1 MARIIP
7 SGWNVYLETA
17 DANIASMKKRSV
29 SARSAQSVPVDRAKP
44 GDDAAQSRAAAAAP
58 APAAGVRRK
67 KAPEQVRAQLLDAAS
82 DIATHHGVAALTL
95 DAVAERAGVTKG
107 ALQYH
112 FANKQGLLDALFGQA
127 TERFAAQMA
136 ARRAADPHGE
146 GAAARAYLHAVLDT
160 AQPAAST
167 DVLRVLVASMI
178 TDQET
183 RARWSVP
190 MREWTRPDPVP
201 LEQAATLMICRLAA
215 DGLWISELL
224 DSVEMS
230 AELRAEIVR
239 QLDRM
244 SGGAPQAGTK
254 PRAQARA
261 RGRRG

>member
-1 MARIIP
+1 
-7 SGWNVYLETA
+7 
-17 DANIASMKKRSV
+17 MKKRLEPASRHTA
-29 SARSAQSVPVDRAKP
+29 ARVDTAGP
-44 GDDAAQSRAAAAAP
+44 ADARDAPEPTP
-58 APAAGVRRK
+58 APVAGVRRK
-67 KAPEQVRAQLLDAAS
+67 KAPEQVRAQLLEAAS
-82 DIATHHGVAALTL
+82 EIATQHGVAALTL

-112 FANKQGLLDALFGQA
+112 FTNKQGLLDALFGQA
-127 TERFAAQMA
+127 TERFAMQMA
-136 ARRAADPHGE
+136 ARLAADPHGD

-178 TDQET
+178 TEQET

-201 LEQAATLMICRLAA
+201 LERAATLMICRLAA

-224 DSVEMS
+224 DSVEIP

-239 QLDRM
+239 QLDRL
-244 SGGAPQAGTK
+244 SGSEPPAGTGK
-254 PRAQARA
+254 SKGA

>member
-1 MARIIP
+1 
-7 SGWNVYLETA
+7 
-17 DANIASMKKRSV
+17 MKKRPE
-29 SARSAQSVPVDRAKP
+29 SASRDISTPVDTAGP
-44 GDDAAQSRAAAAAP
+44 AGAP
-58 APAAGVRRK
+58 EAHEAAPAAGVRRK
-67 KAPEQVRAQLLDAAS
+67 KAPEQVRAQLLEAAS
-82 DIATHHGVAALTL
+82 EIATHQGVAALTL

-127 TERFAAQMA
+127 TERFASQMA
-136 ARRAADPHGE
+136 AHRAADAHDN

-178 TDQET
+178 TEQET

-224 DSVEMS
+224 DSVEIS
-230 AELRAEIVR
+230 AEMRAEIVR

-244 SGGAPQAGTK
+244 SAGEPPAGK
-254 PRAQARA
+254 SKGL

>member
-1 MARIIP
+1 
-7 SGWNVYLETA
+7 
-17 DANIASMKKRSV
+17 MKKRPEP
-29 SARSAQSVPVDRAKP
+29 ALHDIPEPVDTAEP
-44 GDDAAQSRAAAAAP
+44 AGPQASGAP
-58 APAAGVRRK
+58 AVPGSAPGSAPDSAPDSAPVAGVRRK
-67 KAPEQVRAQLLDAAS
+67 KAPEQVRAQLLEAAS
-82 DIATHHGVAALTL
+82 EIATHHGVAALTL

-127 TERFAAQMA
+127 TGRFATQMA
-136 ARRAADPHGE
+136 ARRAADSHGD

-178 TDQET
+178 TEQET

-201 LEQAATLMICRLAA
+201 LERAATLMICRLAA

-224 DSVEMS
+224 DSVEIS

-244 SGGAPQAGTK
+244 TAAEPAGTGTIK
-254 PRAQARA
+254 GE
-261 RGRRG
+261 RGRRR

>member
-1 MARIIP
+1 
-7 SGWNVYLETA
+7 
-17 DANIASMKKRSV
+17 MKKRPEP
-29 SARSAQSVPVDRAKP
+29 ALHDIPAPVDTAEP
-44 GDDAAQSRAAAAAP
+44 AGPQASGAP
-58 APAAGVRRK
+58 AVPGSAPDSAPVAGVRRK
-67 KAPEQVRAQLLDAAS
+67 KAPEQVRAQLLEAAS
-82 DIATHHGVAALTL
+82 EIATHHGVAALTL

-127 TERFAAQMA
+127 TERFATQMA
-136 ARRAADPHGE
+136 ARRAADSHGD

-178 TDQET
+178 TEQET

-201 LEQAATLMICRLAA
+201 LERAATLMICRLAA

-224 DSVEMS
+224 DSVEIS

-244 SGGAPQAGTK
+244 TAAEPAGTGTIK
-254 PRAQARA
+254 GE
-261 RGRRG
+261 RGRRR

>member
-1 MARIIP
+1 
-7 SGWNVYLETA
+7 
-17 DANIASMKKRSV
+17 MKKRSA
-29 SARSAQSVPVDRAKP
+29 SDPCDIPAPVDT
-44 GDDAAQSRAAAAAP
+44 AAP
-58 APAAGVRRK
+58 AGRRASGATGDARAPAVGVRRK
-67 KAPEQVRAQLLDAAS
+67 KAPERVRAQLLGAAS
-82 DIATHHGVAALTL
+82 EIATHLGVAALTL

-127 TERFAAQMA
+127 TERFAMQMD
-136 ARRAADPHGE
+136 ARRAADPHGD

-178 TDQET
+178 TEQET

-224 DSVEMS
+224 DSVEIS

-244 SGGAPQAGTK
+244 TAGGPPAGTGK
-254 PRAQARA
+254 GKGA
-261 RGRRG
+261 RGRRV

>member
-1 MARIIP
+1 
-7 SGWNVYLETA
+7 
-17 DANIASMKKRSV
+17 MKKRLEPASR
-29 SARSAQSVPVDRAKP
+29 ATAAPVDTAGP
-44 GDDAAQSRAAAAAP
+44 AAARRAP
-58 APAAGVRRK
+58 APAPTPVAGVRRK
-67 KAPEQVRAQLLDAAS
+67 KAPEQVRAQLLKAAS
-82 DIATHHGVAALTL
+82 DIATRHGVAALTL

-127 TERFAAQMA
+127 TERFATQMA
-136 ARRAADPHGE
+136 ARRAADSHGD

-167 DVLRVLVASMI
+167 EVLRVLVASMI
-178 TDQET
+178 TEQET

-224 DSVEMS
+224 DSVEIS

-244 SGGAPQAGTK
+244 SAGEPPAGTGK
-254 PRAQARA
+254 RTSA

>member
-1 MARIIP
+1 
-7 SGWNVYLETA
+7 
-17 DANIASMKKRSV
+17 MKKRLEPAPR
-29 SARSAQSVPVDRAKP
+29 ARSTPVDRTEPADARGADAPEAP
-44 GDDAAQSRAAAAAP
+44 GAAP
-58 APAAGVRRK
+58 TPAPVAGVRRK
-67 KAPEQVRAQLLDAAS
+67 KAPEQVRAQLLEAAS
-82 DIATHHGVAALTL
+82 EIATRYGVAALTL

-127 TERFAAQMA
+127 TERFATQMA
-136 ARRAADPHGE
+136 ARRAADSHGD

-178 TDQET
+178 TEQET

-224 DSVEMS
+224 DSVEIS

-244 SGGAPQAGTK
+244 SAGEPPAGAG
-254 PRAQARA
+254 ARKGA
-261 RGRRG
+261 RSRRG